1 MTTRTQISTLIT
13 LGATLMLASGQTT
26 QTTQST
32 QATATAQPPPALSST
47 EQTINDIK
55 NPFPWLNWGLDLRFR
70 NEYFKDLLT
79 LNPRAPLAEQDYFRF
94 RGRLW
99 TSITPLEDLSFN
111 VRLASE
117 PREWMKPAGYTPF
130 APKSGLDMTEGVFD
144 SLNVKAKNLFGLP
157 LTATVG
163 RQDIF
168 IGDGWLVGDGTPFDG
183 SWTYFLDSARLA
195 YELKDQ
201 QTTIEAIGI
210 IQDARDDGWMPVI
223 NAEQDRLLTEQNEKG
238 AILQISNTKM
248 KAANLTGYF
257 IYKHDSAA
265 CMTEAQAL
273 KFHPDDADIYTFGVR
288 VNGLLDD
295 HWKYWVEGAYQFGQ
309 KEYPIL
315 VSPYIPADTF
325 RHISAY
331 GMNSRLTYMF
341 KDRLNNQLT
350 MSFELLSGDNPSTGN
365 DEMFDVLW
373 GRWPR
378 WSEIGLYSYAPETRV
393 GQEANLI
400 RFGPTW
406 TVNPIKDLEFSAS
419 YYPLF
424 APNSVPTLGAT
435 QSLPAGDPRRLFT
448 DSGNF
453 RGHFTSAVLK
463 YKFSRHMTGHLWSE
477 FLFPGDY
484 YVNRDLM
491 CFLRAEVMFT
501 F

>member
-1 MTTRTQISTLIT
+1 MIPKALILTTIT
-13 LGATLMLASGQTT
+13 LGVSSVLASAQTN
-26 QTTQST
+26 QSA
-32 QATATAQPPPALSST
+32 QAMSATAPAPTLSST

-55 NPFPWLNWGLDLRFR
+55 NPFPWLSWGMDLRLR

-99 TSITPLEDLSFN
+99 ASVMPVDDLSFN
-111 VRLASE
+111 ARLASE
-117 PREWMKPAGYTPF
+117 PREWMKPAGYTVF
-130 APKSGLDMTEGVFD
+130 APNSGLDMTEGIVD
-144 SLNVKAKNLFGLP
+144 NLNMKWNNILGQP
-157 LTATVG
+157 LSATVG

-168 IGDGWLVGDGTPFDG
+168 IGDGWLVGDGTPYDG

-195 YELKDQ
+195 YEFKEQ
-201 QTTIEAIGI
+201 QTTVEAIGI
-210 IQDARDDGWMPVI
+210 IQDARDNGWMPVI
-223 NAEQDRLLTEQNEKG
+223 NAEQERLLTEQNEKG
-238 AILQISNTKM
+238 AIFQVANTTM

-257 IYKHDSAA
+257 IYKNDSAA
-265 CMTEAQAL
+265 CMPMAQAL
-273 KFHPDDADIYTFGVR
+273 KYHPDDANIFTLGAR
-288 VNGLLDD
+288 VNGLLSD
-295 HWKYWVEGAYQFGQ
+295 HWKYWVEGAYQLGE
-309 KEYPIL
+309 KKYPIL
-315 VSPYIPADTF
+315 ASPYIPADTW
-325 RHISAY
+325 RDIAAY
-331 GMNSRLTYMF
+331 GMNSRLTYML
-341 KDRLNNQLT
+341 KDKLNNQFT
-350 MSFELLSGDNPSTGN
+350 MSFEMLSGDNPKTGN

-406 TVNPIKDLEFSAS
+406 SVTPLKDLDFAAS
-419 YYPLF
+419 YFPLF
-424 APNSVPTLGAT
+424 ALTDVPTLGAT
-435 QSLPAGDPRRLFT
+435 QSLPPGNPSRLFT

-453 RGHFTSAVLK
+453 RGSFISAVLK

-484 YVNRDLM
+484 YVNRDPM